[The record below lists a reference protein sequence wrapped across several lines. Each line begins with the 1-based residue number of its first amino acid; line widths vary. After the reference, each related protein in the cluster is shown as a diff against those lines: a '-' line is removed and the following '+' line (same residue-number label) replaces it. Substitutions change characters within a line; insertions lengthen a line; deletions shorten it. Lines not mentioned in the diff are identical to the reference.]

1 MAIGLMMFVNTLR
14 TGSALLCPLQLAFE
28 NLSGITNICPDA
40 YQAFDFWFFGCCV
53 HLVVPI
59 FSLQMAF
66 KSRNIE
72 INEGGYPNSD
82 FKLDENNCDDS
93 E

>member
-1 MAIGLMMFVNTLR
+1 
-14 TGSALLCPLQLAFE
+14 
-28 NLSGITNICPDA
+28 
-40 YQAFDFWFFGCCV
+40 
-53 HLVVPI
+53 
-59 FSLQMAF
+59 MAF